1 MNTRDDETVPPGS
14 ELPPTLPTAAELLA
28 ATGGPSRVTRP
39 KSATGKGA
47 ARGRGGP
54 SPGSAAKPA
63 PAASAPHAGPT
74 TDSAEQSTG
83 APRHRL
89 TEAAEALGLTESPQ
103 AAALRAA
110 ADEEPGVR
118 SRSCLFR
125 EGDDGKTTVMM
136 SIAVAYGLVLPET
149 AERVRA
155 RVKKAVPKVLNL
167 RVRDVRIDVRIVWLD
182 EPGAGEAG

>member
-39 KSATGKGA
+39 KNAAGKGA
-47 ARGRGGP
+47 AQGRGGHE
-54 SPGSAAKPA
+54 PGSTAKPA
-63 PAASAPHAGPT
+63 ATAPAPAEPSAK
-74 TDSAEQSTG
+74 SAEQPTP

-89 TEAAEALGLTESPQ
+89 TEAVEALGLTEPPQ

-110 ADEEPGVR
+110 ADAEPGVR
-118 SRSCLFR
+118 SRSCLIR
-125 EGDDGKTTVMM
+125 EGDDGTTTVMM
-136 SIAVAYGLVLPET
+136 SIAVAYGHVLPET

-155 RVKKAVPKVLNL
+155 RVKKAVPKILKL
-167 RVRDVRIDVRIVWLD
+167 RIRDVRIDVRIVWLD

>member
-39 KSATGKGA
+39 KDTAGKSAT
-47 ARGRGGP
+47 RSRGGRKP
-54 SPGSAAKPA
+54 ASTTKPATAAPASAAEPGAK
-63 PAASAPHAGPT
+63 
-74 TDSAEQSTG
+74 SAEQPTP

-89 TEAAEALGLTESPQ
+89 TEAVEALGLTESPQ

-110 ADEEPGVR
+110 ADAEPGVR
-118 SRSCLFR
+118 SRSCLIR

-136 SIAVAYGLVLPET
+136 SIAVSYGYVLPET

-155 RVKKAVPKVLNL
+155 RVKKAVPKILKL
-167 RVRDVRIDVRIVWLD
+167 RIRDVRIDVRIVWLD

>member
-1 MNTRDDETVPPGS
+1 MTTRDDETVPPAS

-28 ATGGPSRVTRP
+28 ATGGPSRVIRAKGP
-39 KSATGKGA
+39 TGKGGA
-47 ARGRGGP
+47 PGGAGRGAET
-54 SPGSAAKPA
+54 AAKPA
-63 PAASAPHAGPT
+63 ASTAADSG
-74 TDSAEQSTG
+74 SAEQPAG

-110 ADEEPGVR
+110 ADAEPGVR
-118 SRSCLFR
+118 SRSCLIR
-125 EGDDGKTTVMM
+125 EADDGTTTVMI
-136 SIAVAYGLVLPET
+136 SIAVAYGRVLPET

-155 RVKKAVPKVLNL
+155 RVKKAVPKVLKL

-182 EPGAGEAG
+182 EPGAEGMPA